1 MSIENLDLNNI
12 IKGIKI
18 HLYSTTEMITQIY
31 EDNSYD
37 TELKEEM
44 SNLFAEHSADVIRK
58 QIILLLDLSSDTNDT
73 ETGIRFERI
82 LKDTL
87 CGRASV
93 EGIVQMIQTMYL
105 NRLAEEERLLE
116 HRNAEIQKKKIDI
129 IGNQVMN
136 H

>member
-1 MSIENLDLNNI
+1 
-12 IKGIKI
+12 
-18 HLYSTTEMITQIY
+18 MINQIY
-31 EDNSYD
+31 EDDRYD
-37 TELKEEM
+37 TELKDEM
-44 SNLFAEHSADVIRK
+44 SNLFAEHSAEVIRK

-73 ETGIRFERI
+73 ETDIRFENI

-93 EGIVQMIQTMYL
+93 EGIVKIIQTMYL

-129 IGNQVMN
+129 IGSQVMN

>member
-18 HLYSTTEMITQIY
+18 HLYSTTEMINQIY
-31 EDNSYD
+31 EDDRYD
-37 TELKEEM
+37 TELKDEM
-44 SNLFAEHSADVIRK
+44 SNLFAEHSAEVIRK

-73 ETGIRFERI
+73 ETDIRFENI

-93 EGIVQMIQTMYL
+93 EGIVKIIQTMYL

-129 IGNQVMN
+129 IGSQVMN